1 MGKEGTYL
9 MNKATHSRLV
19 KLEQLACDQ
28 QTAATLIVAE
38 LSEVPAGIDPR
49 TIVICTG
56 VRRLPHGAAR

>member
-1 MGKEGTYL
+1 

-19 KLEQLACDQ
+19 KLEQLAGDKQ
-28 QTAATLIVAE
+28 AAPTLIVAD

-56 VRRLPHGAAR
+56 VRRLHHGAT